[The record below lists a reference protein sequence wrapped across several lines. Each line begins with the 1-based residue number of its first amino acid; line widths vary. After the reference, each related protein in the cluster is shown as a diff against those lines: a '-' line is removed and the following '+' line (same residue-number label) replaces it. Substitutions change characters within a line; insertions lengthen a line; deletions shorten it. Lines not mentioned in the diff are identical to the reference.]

1 MVGGIRCS
9 NLLFLFLLI
18 LFLFHLFIVKEQVTN
33 DFAIVKSTKQHANF
47 INIPIPFVNIHF
59 EKVNIN
65 DFVNQFNEIK
75 YDFVI

>member
-1 MVGGIRCS
+1 MDSFV
-9 NLLFLFLLI
+9 
-18 LFLFHLFIVKEQVTN
+18 
-33 DFAIVKSTKQHANF
+33 TKQHANF